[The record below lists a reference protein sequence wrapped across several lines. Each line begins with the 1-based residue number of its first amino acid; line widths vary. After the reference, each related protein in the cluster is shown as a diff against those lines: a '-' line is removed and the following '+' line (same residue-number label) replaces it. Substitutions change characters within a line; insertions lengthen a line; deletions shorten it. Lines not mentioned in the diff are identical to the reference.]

1 MDAFKS
7 DEITKLYNKLTQV
20 EFGKTPKKSWFVSKI
35 QKIHNREEEWDDV
48 ACYQKINTLNYS
60 VIKAYNELKGIVIEL
75 DDELLKAMHLVGTK
89 YDVGR
94 WVVHTKAYK
103 DYLAVLQ
110 NNKFHI
116 QSLISTLNSIMDD
129 TTWTGTL
136 YSKYFNDIVQIMK
149 DLDLITTTSTMLYI
163 VYTQNGNPITRF
175 AFGDTELEQIKLDET
190 NADSK
195 VYSEHDNIKTA
206 TVEGTKGTEQANKS
220 TDNKTKTTETTRD
233 TQNTSQDTEQAS
245 ENIESLSNSYRD
257 AIGRAN
263 KVIDD
268 VNKVTETHKS
278 TQNTSQDTEQL
289 SKDSEDKESLDTLN
303 AKYTDGEIK
312 IDDEYIADYIQ
323 NLLSSVDTSEKT
335 DATSHKETDNKIT
348 EKSYGMQDYLANSIQ
363 EQLEQAKSSQIKYES
378 TEDIFKRHMIESSI
392 ETSLESLKF
401 LLKCVKVQHVLDTNI
416 YTDEDIDTL
425 VRHFEADLRQ
435 QLDLHSGSQPKIIN
449 SATLRNVINKF
460 AYSELSWL
468 MVELSVFKNKQV
480 RLGFDDWFS
489 NHHNKYY
496 KSRYLTRSNDE
507 LVATGTNTNESLDTT
522 VIEST
527 DTDNDIDQNDTEEV
541 SAVKSFDLSSIVK
554 LQKRLKAQE
563 NIPSTEEATKL
574 WLIMPLINALGYNP
588 YSSDIVP
595 EYTLDVGVKKGEKVD
610 YALQIN
616 NQPVALIECKKFG
629 LALSEKHIS
638 QLYRYFT
645 ISDVHIAI
653 LTNGDD
659 YWFFTDSQ
667 KENVMDI
674 EPYYKIRISEANTD
688 ELSKLEQYSKDMIQ
702 YADINKVVRYE
713 KYVSECKSL
722 VHGLRTNN
730 IPTWLLD
737 TLAKRSGLDID
748 KPTLAEYLYTEI
760 KKEFN
765 GFKAPK
771 AETKSK
777 ETPKSVE
784 TTSAK
789 SKSTQEETKSQTE
802 LGIKMQETRS
812 KNRKNRSNIRLNY
825 PYVFNDYS
833 DGDWRFHTL
842 DYAVILGVRYEDI
855 TARDLLVHTVTELF
869 KQGKITREAI
879 LKETQFDRAFKINA
893 VDNCRRSCYL
903 EDYDVYVET
912 SYSILSIVTFIQ
924 KLLDYAGLP
933 YESVIISF
941 KD

>member
-7 DEITKLYNKLTQV
+7 DEIAKLYTKLTQV
-20 EFGKTPKKSWFVSKI
+20 EFVKTPKKSWFMSKI
-35 QKIHNREEEWDDV
+35 QKMHSREEEWDDV
-48 ACYQKINTLNYS
+48 ACYQKINNLNAG
-60 VIKAYNELKGIVIEL
+60 VIKAFNKLKGTVIEV
-75 DDELLKAMHLVGTK
+75 DDKLLKSMHLVGTK

-94 WVVHTKAYK
+94 YVVHTKVYK
-103 DYLAVLQ
+103 DYLALLQ
-110 NNKFHI
+110 NNKLSI
-116 QSLISTLNSIMDD
+116 QSLISTLSSIIAD
-129 TTWTGTL
+129 TTWNGTL
-136 YSKYFNDIVQIMK
+136 YSKYFSELVQIMK
-149 DLDLITTTSTMLYI
+149 DLDQVVTTSTMLYV
-163 VYTQNGNPITRF
+163 VYTQNGNSITRF
-175 AFGDTELEQIKLDET
+175 AFNDTELEQIKLDET
-190 NADSK
+190 EREQRETNTDSK
-195 VYSEHDNIKTA
+195 AYSKYGDIKTD
-206 TVEGTKGTEQANKS
+206 TVEGTKDAEQPIKS
-220 TDNKTKTTETTRD
+220 DDNDNRTAETAKD
-233 TQNTSQDTEQAS
+233 AQNTSQYTEQ
-245 ENIESLSNSYRD
+245 
-257 AIGRAN
+257 
-263 KVIDD
+263 
-268 VNKVTETHKS
+268 T
-278 TQNTSQDTEQL
+278 

-303 AKYTDGEIK
+303 AKYTDGVTK

-323 NLLSSVDTSEKT
+323 KLIFSADTSSYIDTTENTSNNVGHTEKQNKAYTRKSKKHTKNAKDAYTDKFIEESVSSTHTSEKVDDTYKKHDCAT
-335 DATSHKETDNKIT
+335 DREMAV
-348 EKSYGMQDYLANSIQ
+348 Q
-363 EQLEQAKSSQIKYES
+363 
-378 TEDIFKRHMIESSI
+378 SSI
-392 ETSLESLKF
+392 EQSTLSLRF
-401 LLKCVKVQHVLDTNI
+401 VLKCLQEEHVLDDNK
-416 YTDEDIDTL
+416 YTDADIDAL
-425 VRHFEADLRQ
+425 VEQFESELIDQIGLYNDCEGNEIDSIV
-435 QLDLHSGSQPKIIN
+435 LK
-449 SATLRNVINKF
+449 ATFAKF
-460 AYSELSWL
+460 SYSEICQLAKELKAFKRDINCHDIDSW
-468 MVELSVFKNKQV
+468 FKNQHIEYIGEYN
-480 RLGFDDWFS
+480 LIS
-489 NHHNKYY
+489 INTY
-496 KSRYLTRSNDE
+496 KE
-507 LVATGTNTNESLDTT
+507 LDTDQQEIIDIKEQCSEDTNESLDTT

-527 DTDNDIDQNDTEEV
+527 DIDSNIDQNDTEEV

-667 KENVMDI
+667 KENVMDL

-765 GFKAPK
+765 GFKVLK
-771 AETKSK
+771 SETKPK
-777 ETPKSVE
+777 ETPKPIE
-784 TTSAK
+784 NTCTK
-789 SKSTQEETKSQTE
+789 PKNTQDESKLQTE

-842 DYAVILGVRYEDI
+842 DYAVILGVRYENI

-869 KQGKITREAI
+869 KQGKITRDAI
-879 LKETQFDRAFKINA
+879 LQETQFDRAFKINA

>member
-7 DEITKLYNKLTQV
+7 DEIAKLYSKLTDV
-20 EFGKTPKKSWFVSKI
+20 ELAKVSK
-35 QKIHNREEEWDDV
+35 KPWFLSSAHKREEEWDEV
-48 ACYQKINTLNYS
+48 VCYQKINALNAG
-60 VIKAYNELKGIVIEL
+60 VIKAYNELKGTVIDL
-75 DDELLKAMHLVGTK
+75 DGELLRLIHLAGTK
-89 YDVGR
+89 YDIGR
-94 WVVHTKAYK
+94 YVVHTKVYK
-103 DYLAVLQ
+103 EYTAALQ
-110 NNKFHI
+110 NNKYRI
-116 QSLISTLNSIMDD
+116 RDLISTLSSIIDA
-129 TTWTGTL
+129 TTWTERL
-136 YSKYFNDIVQIMK
+136 YSKYFSELVRIMK
-149 DLDLITTTSTMLYI
+149 DLDQVVTTSTLLYV
-163 VYTQNGNPITRF
+163 VYTRNGNPITRF
-175 AFGDTELEQIKLDET
+175 AFDDEYLAQIEQDESEREQSENHSST
-190 NADSK
+190 STDNSDSK
-195 VYSEHDNIKTA
+195 VYSKHGDIKTD
-206 TVEGTKGTEQANKS
+206 TVEGTKDAAQPIKS
-220 TDNKTKTTETTRD
+220 DDNDNRTAETAKD
-233 TQNTSQDTEQAS
+233 AQNTSQCTEQP
-245 ENIESLSNSYRD
+245 
-257 AIGRAN
+257 
-263 KVIDD
+263 
-268 VNKVTETHKS
+268 
-278 TQNTSQDTEQL
+278 
-289 SKDSEDKESLDTLN
+289 SKDIEGKESLDTSDV
-303 AKYTDGEIK
+303 KYTDGETK

-323 NLLSSVDTSEKT
+323 KLISSADTSEKT
-335 DATSHKETDNKIT
+335 DITYHIEKDTKIT

-363 EQLEQAKSSQIKYES
+363 EQLEQAKSSQIKSKS
-378 TEDIFKRHMIESSI
+378 TEDILKRHMIERSI

-401 LLKCVKVQHVLDTNI
+401 VLKCIKVEHVLDTNI
-416 YTDEDIDTL
+416 YTDKDIDTL
-425 VRHFEADLRQ
+425 LRHFEADLRQ
-435 QLDLHSGSQPKIIN
+435 ELESHNESQPKIIK
-449 SATLRNVINKF
+449 SPTLRNIINKF

-468 MVELSVFKNKQV
+468 TVELTIFKNQQ
-480 RLGFDDWFS
+480 LGWDFDDWFER
-489 NHHNKYY
+489 HHNKYY
-496 KSRYLTRSNDE
+496 KNKYLTRSNDE
-507 LVATGTNTNESLDTT
+507 LVETDTGTDESLDTT

-527 DTDNDIDQNDTEEV
+527 DIDSNIDQNDTEEV

-554 LQKRLKAQE
+554 LQKGLKAQE

-659 YWFFTDSQ
+659 YWFFTDSH
-667 KENVMDI
+667 KENVMDL

-737 TLAKRSGLDID
+737 TLAERSGLDID

-760 KKEFN
+760 KREFN
-765 GFKAPK
+765 GFKVSK

-777 ETPKSVE
+777 ETPKPVE
-784 TTSAK
+784 IAGIKAK
-789 SKSTQEETKSQTE
+789 GEQGETKTQTE

-812 KNRKNRSNIRLNY
+812 KNKKNRSNIRLNY

-842 DYAVILGVRYEDI
+842 DYAIILGVRYEDI

-869 KQGKITREAI
+869 KQGKITRNEI

-893 VDNCRRSCYL
+893 VDNCRRSYYL
-903 EDYDVYVET
+903 KDYDVYVET

-933 YESVIISF
+933 YESVIVSF

>member
-1 MDAFKS
+1 MDTFKS
-7 DEITKLYNKLTQV
+7 DEITKLYSKLIQV
-20 EFGKTPKKSWFVSKI
+20 EFIKAPKKSWFMSKI
-35 QKIHNREEEWDDV
+35 QKMHSREEGWDDV
-48 ACYQKINTLNYS
+48 ACYQKINNLNAG
-60 VIKAYNELKGIVIEL
+60 VIKAFNELKGIVIEV
-75 DDELLKAMHLVGTK
+75 DDKLLKSMHLVGTK
-89 YDVGR
+89 YDIGR
-94 WVVHTKAYK
+94 YVVHTKVHK
-103 DYLAVLQ
+103 DYLALLQ
-110 NNKFHI
+110 NNKLSM
-116 QSLISTLNSIMDD
+116 QSLMSTLSSIIDD

-136 YSKYFNDIVQIMK
+136 YSKYFNDLVQIMK
-149 DLDLITTTSTMLYI
+149 DLDLIITTSTMLYV
-163 VYTQNGNPITRF
+163 VYTQNGNSITRF
-175 AFGDTELEQIKLDET
+175 EFTDTDLVQIKLDET
-190 NADSK
+190 EREQKETNTDSK
-195 VYSEHDNIKTA
+195 VYSKHGDIKTD
-206 TVEGTKGTEQANKS
+206 TVEGTKDAEQSIKS
-220 TDNKTKTTETTRD
+220 NDNDNKTVETTKD
-233 TQNTSQDTEQAS
+233 TQNTSQDAEQP
-245 ENIESLSNSYRD
+245 
-257 AIGRAN
+257 
-263 KVIDD
+263 
-268 VNKVTETHKS
+268 
-278 TQNTSQDTEQL
+278 
-289 SKDSEDKESLDTLN
+289 SKDNENKESLDTLN
-303 AKYTDGEIK
+303 AKCTDGETK

-323 NLLSSVDTSEKT
+323 KLIFSSDTSSNIEYTETMSNNIEYTEKQNKVYNRKSKKHTKNAKDAYIDKFIEESVSSTHTSEKVADT
-335 DATSHKETDNKIT
+335 
-348 EKSYGMQDYLANSIQ
+348 Y
-363 EQLEQAKSSQIKYES
+363 
-378 TEDIFKRHMIESSI
+378 KRHDCATDREMAVQSSI
-392 ETSLESLKF
+392 EQSTLSLRF
-401 LLKCVKVQHVLDTNI
+401 VLKCLQEEHVLDDNK
-416 YTDEDIDTL
+416 YTDVEIDALVEQFESELIDQLGLYNGCENNKVDSIVLRATFDKFSYNEICQLAKELKAFKRDINCHDIDSWFKEQHLDYIGEYNLISINTYKEL
-425 VRHFEADLRQ
+425 DTDQ
-435 QLDLHSGSQPKIIN
+435 QELIDIKEQC
-449 SATLRNVINKF
+449 
-460 AYSELSWL
+460 SE
-468 MVELSVFKNKQV
+468 
-480 RLGFDDWFS
+480 DTD
-489 NHHNKYY
+489 
-496 KSRYLTRSNDE
+496 
-507 LVATGTNTNESLDTT
+507 ESLDTT

-527 DTDNDIDQNDTEEV
+527 DTDNNIEQNDTEEV

-629 LALSEKHIS
+629 LTLSEKHIS

-667 KENVMDI
+667 KENVMDL
-674 EPYYKIRISEANTD
+674 EPYYKIRISEANAD

-765 GFKAPK
+765 GFKVSK
-771 AETKSK
+771 SETKSK
-777 ETPKSVE
+777 ETPKPIE
-784 TTSAK
+784 NTSTK
-789 SKSTQEETKSQTE
+789 PKNTQDESKPQTE
-802 LGIKMQETRS
+802 LGMKMQETRS

-842 DYAVILGVRYEDI
+842 DYAVILGVRYDNI
-855 TARDLLVHTVTELF
+855 TARDLLVHTITELF
-869 KQGKITREAI
+869 KKGKITRDAI
-879 LKETQFDRAFKINA
+879 LQETQFDRAFKINA

>member
-7 DEITKLYNKLTQV
+7 DEIAKLYSKLTQV
-20 EFGKTPKKSWFVSKI
+20 DFIKTPKKSWFMSKI
-35 QKIHNREEEWDDV
+35 QKMHSREEEWDDV
-48 ACYQKINTLNYS
+48 ACYQKINVLNYG
-60 VIKAYNELKGIVIEL
+60 VIKAHNELKGTVIEV
-75 DDELLKAMHLVGTK
+75 DDKLLKSMHLAGTK
-89 YDVGR
+89 YDIGR
-94 WVVHTKAYK
+94 YVVHTKVYK
-103 DYLAVLQ
+103 DYLALLQ
-110 NNKFHI
+110 NNKSRI
-116 QSLISTLNSIMDD
+116 RDLMSTLSSIIND
-129 TTWTGTL
+129 TTWTETL
-136 YSKYFNDIVQIMK
+136 YSKYFNDLLQIMK
-149 DLDLITTTSTMLYI
+149 DLDLIITTSTMLYV
-163 VYTQNGNPITRF
+163 VYTQNGNSITRF
-175 AFGDTELEQIKLDET
+175 AFNDTELEQIMLDET
-190 NADSK
+190 EREQRETNTDNK
-195 VYSEHDNIKTA
+195 VYSKHGDIKTD
-206 TVEGTKGTEQANKS
+206 TVEGTKDAEQPIKS
-220 TDNKTKTTETTRD
+220 DDNDNRTAETAKD
-233 TQNTSQDTEQAS
+233 AQNTSQCTEQP
-245 ENIESLSNSYRD
+245 
-257 AIGRAN
+257 
-263 KVIDD
+263 
-268 VNKVTETHKS
+268 
-278 TQNTSQDTEQL
+278 
-289 SKDSEDKESLDTLN
+289 SEDIEGKESLGTSDV
-303 AKYTDGEIK
+303 KYTDGETK

-323 NLLSSVDTSEKT
+323 KLISSADTSEKT
-335 DATSHKETDNKIT
+335 DTTYHIEKDTKIT

-363 EQLEQAKSSQIKYES
+363 EQLEQAKSSQIKSKS
-378 TEDIFKRHMIESSI
+378 TEDILKRHMIERSI

-401 LLKCVKVQHVLDTNI
+401 ILKCIKVEHVLDTNI
-416 YTDEDIDTL
+416 YTDKDIDTL
-425 VRHFEADLRQ
+425 LRHFEADLRQ
-435 QLDLHSGSQPKIIN
+435 ELESHNESQPKIIK
-449 SATLRNVINKF
+449 SPTLRNIINKF

-468 MVELSVFKNKQV
+468 TVELTIFKNQQ
-480 RLGFDDWFS
+480 LGWDFDDWFKR
-489 NHHNKYY
+489 HHNKYY
-496 KSRYLTRSNDE
+496 KNKYLTRSNDE
-507 LVATGTNTNESLDTT
+507 LVETDTGTDESLDTT

-527 DTDNDIDQNDTEEV
+527 DIDSNIDQNDTEEV

-554 LQKRLKAQE
+554 LQKGLKAQE

-629 LALSEKHIS
+629 LTLSEKHIS

-659 YWFFTDSQ
+659 YWFFTDSH
-667 KENVMDI
+667 KENVMDL

-737 TLAKRSGLDID
+737 TLAERSGLDID

-760 KKEFN
+760 KREFN
-765 GFKAPK
+765 GFKVSK

-777 ETPKSVE
+777 ETLKSVDIAGIK
-784 TTSAK
+784 AK
-789 SKSTQEETKSQTE
+789 GEQGETKTQTE

-812 KNRKNRSNIRLNY
+812 KNKKNRSNIRLNY

-842 DYAVILGVRYEDI
+842 DYAIILGVRYEDI
-855 TARDLLVHTVTELF
+855 TARDLLVHTVTESF
-869 KQGKITREAI
+869 KQGKITRNEI

-893 VDNCRRSCYL
+893 VDNCRRSYYL
-903 EDYDVYVET
+903 KDYDVYLET
-912 SYSILSIVTFIQ
+912 AYSILSIVTFIQ

-933 YESVIISF
+933 YESVIVSF